1 MLLENLNLV
10 YYMIFRIF
18 YPLLFLSLLQS
29 QIRNPEYEVHNRGNL
44 WDTMNDD
51 GTHGAHPN
59 RLGEYNPSM
68 DWPGGPTIMG
78 GPFEQRSYL
87 YKAGVW
93 SGGYINDKV
102 FLSKNGPDEFDVG
115 VFDGIKKEIN
125 YIEMSSFDHS
135 KAEETITANWTTSQN
150 IKIKRTSRSW
160 SFRGFNDF
168 IIITYDITNLNLEMI
183 NDFYFGS
190 VFLLRPSLQ
199 DHNNHNGWND
209 ALSRADDVV
218 GILNSDKMI
227 YAHDGTGAYDFTA
240 GVGNWRDGSLL
251 TPGFAGYAALGAS
264 ASYDGR
270 EQPSNYFLSNY
281 IVHTSSFQLSKNT
294 EQSLYNILSG
304 KDKSLAYTAGDTID
318 LMAIM
323 SFGPYNL
330 ETQETISV
338 SIVEAV
344 NGLNL
349 EDVINLD
356 GSEMQEIQNRYVT
369 EGLDSLKS
377 TIQNARNLFNNNYIL
392 NYYPPPS
399 PAKIDLIASP
409 AEQSIKLI
417 WEPIEDYW
425 TNPITGRKNIE
436 KYIVYRTD
444 KEFIGPYDVIKNR
457 IRVHKTFDLNAYY
470 NEEINKWQYND
481 SEISLGV
488 SYYYTITA
496 VDSTGAESWYTNRNE
511 SPLQAVSESRENTLN
526 VNVFPNPFYITSGIP
541 TTGQENTITWTNLP
555 SPCTI
560 SIFTSS
566 GQLIRKINHTLP
578 VGDAS
583 WDQRTN
589 SRLITSPGI
598 YFWGVE
604 SDVGNAKGSLIII
617 K

>member
-1 MLLENLNLV
+1 MHQEKLNLA
-10 YYMIFRIF
+10 YYMRFKN
-18 YPLLFLSLLQS
+18 FLPIVIISIVIS
-29 QIRNPEYEVHNRGNL
+29 QTRTPEYEVHNRGNL

-78 GPFEQRSYL
+78 GPFDQRSYL

-93 SGGYINDKV
+93 TGGFIDGTV
-102 FLSKNGPDEFDVG
+102 FLSKNGPDEFDIG
-115 VFDGIKKEIN
+115 VFDEMEKELN
-125 YIEMSSFDHS
+125 YIEMPSFNHT
-135 KAEETITANWTTSQN
+135 KAEQTIIASWITSRN
-150 IKIKRTSRSW
+150 ISIKRISRSW
-160 SFRGFNDF
+160 SFRGYNDF
-168 IIITYDITNLNLEMI
+168 IIITYEITNLNPKTI

-218 GILNSDKMI
+218 GISTTNKMI
-227 YAHDGTGAYDFTA
+227 YAHDGTGAFDYTS

-251 TPGFAGYAALGAS
+251 TPGFAGFAALDAPIAS
-264 ASYDGR
+264 NGL
-270 EQPSNYFLSNY
+270 EQPGNYFLSNY
-281 IVHTSSFQLSKNT
+281 ILHNSAFQLSNNT

-304 KDKSLAYTAGDTID
+304 NDLSLASASGDTID
-318 LMAIM
+318 LMALM
-323 SFGPYNL
+323 SFGPYLL
-330 ETQETISV
+330 ENQQTISI

-344 NGLNL
+344 NGLNYR
-349 EDVINLD
+349 DVINLD
-356 GSEMQEIQNRYVT
+356 GSEMINIQNRYVN
-369 EGLDSLKS
+369 EGLDSLTS
-377 TIQNARNLFNNNYIL
+377 TIQNARVLFNNDYIL
-392 NYYPPPS
+392 AHYPPPS
-399 PAKIDLIASP
+399 PPKIGLIASP

-417 WEPIEDYW
+417 WEPVENDW
-425 TNPITGRKNIE
+425 VNPITGRKDIE
-436 KYIVYRTD
+436 KYIIYRTN
-444 KEFIGPYDVIKNR
+444 KEFIGPYDVVKNR

-470 NEEINKWQYND
+470 NNDINKWQYND
-481 SEISLGV
+481 SNISLGV
-488 SYYYTITA
+488 SYYYSITA
-496 VDSTGAESWYTNRNE
+496 VDSTGRESWFTNRNE
-511 SPLQAVSESRENTLN
+511 VPLQAVSESKKNTLS
-526 VNVFPNPFYITSGIP
+526 VNVFPNPFSITSGIP
-541 TTGQENTITWTNLP
+541 TLGQENTITWTNLP

-566 GQLIRKINHTLP
+566 GQLIKKIDHAAD

-589 SRLITSPGI
+589 SRLIASPGI

-604 SDVGNAKGSLIII
+604 SGVGTATGSLLII